1 MQGPT
6 PIPVY
11 RPSYLTDG
19 LEFQGHLTESPAN
32 IFYQKV
38 RASRATMS
46 AEGSGRMQFQWRS
59 VSDNL
64 LMSPTVLLR
73 FKLKITSP
81 QVWTQLNAYI
91 TADGVPSASGGATP
105 YGAQGAGTA
114 NVQAGSAT
122 GSALPMVTHSHPV
135 APQST
140 WCLTAQA

>member
-1 MQGPT
+1 MQGPA
-6 PIPVY
+6 PIPVF

-81 QVWTQLNAYI
+81 QVWSQIVAYI
-91 TADGVPSASGGATP
+91 AADGIKSSNGGEP
-105 YGAQGAGTA
+105 YNAGM
-114 NVQAGSAT
+114 VAGMKKCN
-122 GSALPMVTHSHPV
+122 PMICFADGDAFTSVFEHQPRV
-135 APQST
+135 
-140 WCLTAQA
+140 